1 MNQARPI
8 SRASTKI
15 RAKMVCSKLPAE
27 LVGVAIVIGG
37 PAGMAGSGAAAGVP
51 ASGAY
56 ATGTEAVLAAAS
68 GALALIEAAASG
80 AGVAA
85 GAAWAIQHAAAS
97 GSSTVEIN
105 RPGFIYSVSDAF
117 GRRDDIGQADTEL
130 V

>member
-27 LVGVAIVIGG
+27 LVGVAIAIGG
-37 PAGMAGSGAAAGVP
+37 PAGMAGRGAAATTGVLV
-51 ASGAY
+51 SGAG
-56 ATGTEAVLAAAS
+56 AAAAS
-68 GALALIEAAASG
+68 GALALIEAAAVSAV

-85 GAAWAIQHAAAS
+85 GAGAARAMEHAAAS

-105 RPGFIYSVSDAF
+105 RPGFIYSVF
-117 GRRDDIGQADTEL
+117 GCARTA
-130 V
+130 

>member
-37 PAGMAGSGAAAGVP
+37 PAGMAGRGAAATRGGL
-51 ASGAY
+51 ASGAG
-56 ATGTEAVLAAAS
+56 AAAAS
-68 GALALIEAAASG
+68 GALALTEAEAVSAG
-80 AGVAA
+80 AGAGA
-85 GAAWAIQHAAAS
+85 GAAWAMQHAAAS

-105 RPGFIYSVSDAF
+105 RPGFIYSVF
-117 GRRDDIGQADTEL
+117 GCVRTA
-130 V
+130 

>member
-27 LVGVAIVIGG
+27 LVGVDIAIGG
-37 PAGMAGSGAAAGVP
+37 PAGMAGRGAAATAGVL
-51 ASGAY
+51 ASGA
-56 ATGTEAVLAAAS
+56 GAAAVS
-68 GALALIEAAASG
+68 GALALSEAAAVSLV

-85 GAAWAIQHAAAS
+85 GAACAIQHAAAS

-105 RPGFIYSVSDAF
+105 RPGFIYSVF
-117 GRRDDIGQADTEL
+117 GYVRTA
-130 V
+130 